1 MNPRPLDLE
10 KQLSLHF
17 HYSCSSIQ
25 LVPENFEPTHNR
37 KLLHLVPGFFKLNS
51 KWRLFGNYFSALS
64 KMFRVRGKTL
74 SCVPTSLQFM
84 TKEAVGGFP
93 EMMIPYLVVGCLRA
107 SAETFPPSTKLKL
120 CKKFTSLDCNA
131 WIFSPLSIQFPCTEK
146 LKVLK
151 WDETW
156 SSFFK
161 TLHCRKKI
169 LFAITETR
177 SHS

>member
-1 MNPRPLDLE
+1 MNPRPPVE
-10 KQLSLHF
+10 KQKCLPF

-25 LVPENFEPTHNR
+25 LVPENFEPTHNQ
-37 KLLHLVPGFFKLNS
+37 KLLHLVPGLFQLNS

-120 CKKFTSLDCNA
+120 CKKIYFPWLQCMNFFAFIYSISLHREAKSLEMGWDLEF
-131 WIFSPLSIQFPCTEK
+131 IF
-146 LKVLK
+146 
-151 WDETW
+151 
-156 SSFFK
+156 
-161 TLHCRKKI
+161 
-169 LFAITETR
+169 
-177 SHS
+177 

>member
-1 MNPRPLDLE
+1 
-10 KQLSLHF
+10 
-17 HYSCSSIQ
+17 
-25 LVPENFEPTHNR
+25 
-37 KLLHLVPGFFKLNS
+37 
-51 KWRLFGNYFSALS
+51 
-64 KMFRVRGKTL
+64 MFRVRGKTL

-131 WIFSPLSIQFPCTEK
+131 WIFSPLSIQFPCKEK

-161 TLHCRKKI
+161 TLHCRKKYFLQWPKLEAI
-169 LFAITETR
+169 LRKALWHNGIFFWHRKIDLTEVTNHIKNIFWWKR
-177 SHS
+177 GICLHLFSIFCCVNQPQPSSFGSF